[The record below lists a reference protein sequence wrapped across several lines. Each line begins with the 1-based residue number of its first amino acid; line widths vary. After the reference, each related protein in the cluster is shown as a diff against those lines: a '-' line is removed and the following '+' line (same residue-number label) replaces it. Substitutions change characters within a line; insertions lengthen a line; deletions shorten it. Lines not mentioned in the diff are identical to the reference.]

1 MQNEIVIEKEV
12 NFQLSTFNFMSEKRV
27 FVDITQCA
35 QVAEV
40 IRMVTYGVNAENDDT
55 KLILVES

>member
-1 MQNEIVIEKEV
+1 M
-12 NFQLSTFNFMSEKRV
+12 